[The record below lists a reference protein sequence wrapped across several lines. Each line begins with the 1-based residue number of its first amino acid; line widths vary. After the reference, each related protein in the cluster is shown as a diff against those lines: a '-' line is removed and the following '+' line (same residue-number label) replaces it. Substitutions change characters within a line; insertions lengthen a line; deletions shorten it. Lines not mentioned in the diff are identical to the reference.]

1 MEEGIPNTI
10 MFMLI
15 MILGFVPVYSI
26 VFVFGQ
32 QENVSRGTGTNFV
45 FGQQENVSRGTGT
58 NFADIVKQN
67 NQIGNNTGH
76 NMGPIDQAIEGLFN
90 SSNGG
95 R

>member
-10 MFMLI
+10 VFMLI

-32 QENVSRGTGTNFV
+32 QENVSRGTA
-45 FGQQENVSRGTGT
+45 T

-67 NQIGNNTGH
+67 NQTGNNTGH
-76 NMGPIDQAIEGLFN
+76 NMGPIDQAIEGLF
-90 SSNGG
+90 SRSNGG
-95 R
+95 K

>member
-26 VFVFGQ
+26 A
-32 QENVSRGTGTNFV
+32 FV